1 MQLRERVAIVTG
13 AGLGIGKEIAMAIA
27 NEGAKLVIVA
37 RSESVL
43 DTLEEIQSLG
53 AEGIAV
59 RADVAN
65 SRQMEDMAK
74 KALAAFDRIDILVNN
89 AAVASNISLLDMK
102 EQEWDETLD
111 INLKGVFN
119 CTKAVLPTMV
129 SQKSGS
135 IINIASLSGA
145 VIGFGRGEVHYASS
159 KGGVL
164 GFTRSAAA
172 ELGPLGVR
180 VNAVAPGVVPT
191 ENLRTIHRMMDY
203 AKMLE
208 NVIPLRRLG
217 RPADIAG
224 PVVFLASDEA
234 QYITGQLIVVDG
246 GLSIQ

>member
-1 MQLRERVAIVTG
+1 MRLRERVAIVTG
-13 AGLGIGKEIAMAIA
+13 AGQGIGKEIALALA
-27 NEGAKLVIVA
+27 KEGAKLVIVA

-43 DTLEEIQSLG
+43 VTLEEIQSLG

-65 SRQMEDMAK
+65 SRQMEDMAR
-74 KALAAFDRIDILVNN
+74 KALASFSRIDILVNN
-89 AAVASNISLLDMK
+89 AGVASNISLLDMK
-102 EQEWDETLD
+102 EQEWD

-129 SQKSGS
+129 SQKNGS
-135 IINIASLSGA
+135 IVNIASLSGA
-145 VIGFGRGEVHYASS
+145 VIGFGMGEVHYASS

-180 VNAVAPGVVPT
+180 VNAVAPGVIPT
-191 ENLRTIHRMMDY
+191 ENLMAMQKMKDY
-203 AKMLE
+203 AKILE
-208 NVIPLRRLG
+208 NVIPLRRVG

>member
-1 MQLRERVAIVTG
+1 MRLRERVAIVTG
-13 AGLGIGKEIAMAIA
+13 AGQGIGKEIALALA
-27 NEGAKLVIVA
+27 KEGAKLVIVA

-43 DTLEEIQSLG
+43 VTLEEIQSLG

-65 SRQMEDMAK
+65 SRQMEDMAR
-74 KALAAFDRIDILVNN
+74 KALASFSRIDILVNN
-89 AAVASNISLLDMK
+89 AGVASNISLLDMK

-129 SQKSGS
+129 SQKNGS
-135 IINIASLSGA
+135 IVNIASMSGA
-145 VIGFGRGEVHYASS
+145 VIGFGMGEVHYASS

-180 VNAVAPGVVPT
+180 VNAVAPGVIPT
-191 ENLRTIHRMMDY
+191 ENLMAMQKMKDY
-203 AKMLE
+203 AKILE
-208 NVIPLRRLG
+208 NVIPLRRVG